1 MDSSAHKRRKDR
13 KQASSCGVFLQKGE
27 GKNMYTASDLRKGL
41 RIKIDNDPYIV
52 TEFNFVKPGKG
63 QALYRCKLKN
73 MVNGNQFERTF
84 RSVDNFEAADLQ
96 EKKMQYLY
104 QEEGKYCFMD
114 NQSYEQVFLSEDQ
127 VGEAKNF
134 LLDNIEVEI
143 LFFEDRPLGISLP
156 NFIDVTVTKADP
168 WAKGDSVS
176 GNTKPVT
183 VQTGYQL
190 QVPPFIEEGE
200 KIRIDTRSGEYLTR
214 VKG

>member
-1 MDSSAHKRRKDR
+1 
-13 KQASSCGVFLQKGE
+13 
-27 GKNMYTASDLRKGL
+27 MYTASDLRKGL
-41 RIKIDNDPYIV
+41 RIKIDNEPYII

-63 QALYRCKLKN
+63 QALYRSKLKN
-73 MVNGNQFERTF
+73 MITGSQFERTF
-84 RSVDNFEAADLQ
+84 RSVDTFEAADLQ
-96 EKKMQYLY
+96 EKRMQYLY
-104 QEEGKYCFMD
+104 KEGEKYCFMD
-114 NQSYEQVFLSEDQ
+114 NENYEQVFLTEAQ
-127 VGEAKNF
+127 VGDAKNF
-134 LLDNIEVEI
+134 LIDNIEAEV

-156 NFIDVTVTKADP
+156 NFVDLVVTKADP

-190 QVPPFIEEGE
+190 QVPPFVEEGE

>member
-1 MDSSAHKRRKDR
+1 
-13 KQASSCGVFLQKGE
+13 
-27 GKNMYTASDLRKGL
+27 MYSASDLRKGL
-41 RIKIDNDPYIV
+41 RIKIENDPYIV

-73 MVNGNQFERTF
+73 MMNGNQFERTF

-104 QEEGKYCFMD
+104 KEEGKYCFMD
-114 NQSYEQVFLSEDQ
+114 NQSYEQVFLNEEQ
-127 VGEAKNF
+127 VGESKHF

-183 VQTGYQL
+183 VQTGYEVH
-190 QVPPFIEEGE
+190 VPPFVEEGDR
-200 KIRIDTRSGEYLTR
+200 IRIDTRSGEYLTR

>member
-1 MDSSAHKRRKDR
+1 METNLSGLSVPWITSSRRICRRRRCSTSIRKR
-13 KQASSCGVFLQKGE
+13 
-27 GKNMYTASDLRKGL
+27 
-41 RIKIDNDPYIV
+41 
-52 TEFNFVKPGKG
+52 
-63 QALYRCKLKN
+63 
-73 MVNGNQFERTF
+73 
-84 RSVDNFEAADLQ
+84 
-96 EKKMQYLY
+96 
-104 QEEGKYCFMD
+104 
-114 NQSYEQVFLSEDQ
+114 SYEQVFLSEEQ

-183 VQTGYQL
+183 VQTGYEL
-190 QVPPFIEEGE
+190 QVPPFVEEGDR
-200 KIRIDTRSGEYLTR
+200 IRIDTRSGEYLTR